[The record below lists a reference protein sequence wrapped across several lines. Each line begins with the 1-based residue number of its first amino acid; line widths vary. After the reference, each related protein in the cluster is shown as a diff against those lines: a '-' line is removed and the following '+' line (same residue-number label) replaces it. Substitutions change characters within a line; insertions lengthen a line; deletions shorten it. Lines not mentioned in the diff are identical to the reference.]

1 MEEKNKLNELHMEVA
16 RLRQIIDGTNIGTW
30 EWNVQTG
37 ETRFNERWAQ
47 IIGYT
52 LDEISPTNI
61 DTWLNFAHP
70 DDLAESERLLNAH
83 FDGHTPFYHCEIRMK
98 HRDGTWVWVRDHG
111 RVCLLYTSPSPRDRG

>member
-1 MEEKNKLNELHMEVA
+1 MEVA

-70 DDLAESERLLNAH
+70 DD
-83 FDGHTPFYHCEIRMK
+83 
-98 HRDGTWVWVRDHG
+98 
-111 RVCLLYTSPSPRDRG
+111 